1 MFNKYRKPTIGLV
14 LNGGGA
20 RGPFQ
25 FGVYLGLIKYGLHKQ
40 IKATSGASIGA
51 FSSVFFLTKD
61 PYLIYQTWLKI
72 DNQLIKSN
80 KTSNNIFSILTNTII
95 KQNKGYYSRENL
107 ADFINNMINLE
118 TLLKDN
124 IPTYVSLAECVKEND
139 RVINYKPKYVKLNNL
154 TQNEIVQYLLATSA
168 IPMVFDPVTINGV
181 TYVDPMKADNE
192 PYKPIIDNDF
202 DFLFIVPLNN
212 SHLDKFYPKDFCKP
226 IVDFS
231 CPQLFKMKTLNML
244 DFDVEKIDE
253 YISLG
258 YQTADLLLKCIKD
271 KKELH
276 MLTSKQKKNCKQ
288 YYSLKTFNIQDI
300 NFDIIPLKDIIKD
313 VNKHLSSKEQIDLW
327 NKKTL

>member
-1 MFNKYRKPTIGLV
+1 MFNKYRKPKIGLV

-25 FGVYLGLIKYGLHKQ
+25 FGVYLALIKYGLNKQ
-40 IKATSGASIGA
+40 IIATSGASIGA
-51 FSSVFFLTKD
+51 FSSAFFLTDD

-80 KTSNNIFSILTNTII
+80 KTSNNIFSILSNTLI

-107 ADFINNMINLE
+107 EKFINDMVNLE
-118 TLLKDN
+118 DLLKKAR
-124 IPTYVSLAECVKEND
+124 PTYVSLAECIKEND
-139 RVINYKPKYVKLNNL
+139 KVIGYKAKYVKLNNL
-154 TQNEIVQYLLATSA
+154 SQHEIVQYLLATSA
-168 IPMVFDPVTINGV
+168 IPLVFDPVTINGT

-192 PYKPIIDNDF
+192 PYKPILNYDY

-212 SHLDKFYPKDFCKP
+212 SHLNKFYPKDFSKP

-244 DFDVEKIDE
+244 DFNVEKTDE

-271 KKELH
+271 KGDLH
-276 MLTSKQKKNCKQ
+276 MLTNKQKKNCKQ

-313 VNKHLSSKEQIDLW
+313 INNHLSKKEHIDLW
-327 NKKTL
+327 NK